1 MTSPLVAPVTGSTTG
16 ITGLGLVEDAH
27 QIVTG
32 IQNGSWID
40 ASLGGVGASL
50 EALSLVLDP
59 IGGLV
64 SWGVGWLMEHVS
76 VLKEALDNLA
86 GNADEVA
93 AHATTWQN
101 VAAYTQAAR
110 ADYAARLSAD
120 VSTWAGEAGD
130 AYRAHAG
137 DHLAALDGIG
147 VAAGGIAS
155 AVEGTGLLVALVRE
169 IVRDLIAD
177 FVATLAVRLP
187 QWLAA
192 EGLTLGIA
200 TPFVAGQ
207 VSSLVAKWAHRI
219 QHFIRGLLSSLR
231 QLLPKTDGLQRI
243 LETLQGLLQKMMR
256 KNAVEPGRMDAS
268 ADPPAREGGASGG
281 GGGGGGADAGPGG
294 SGAMPPPGPP
304 WRARDDIPGPA
315 RGKDLT
321 YPHARHTLAGAK
333 HGQIKSDNTLI
344 LPGYEDAVAD
354 DIRRIAAGEA
364 NWDDATG
371 RYIINDRTYGV
382 KATGTV
388 FPGSGPGLVLL
399 DRNEYAA
406 LTQIAKADG
415 DVDSVHV
422 FKHDP
427 RFVSNPGAIA
437 KAKEIYDGTYSE

>member
-1 MTSPLVAPVTGSTTG
+1 MTSPLVAPVADSTTG

-59 IGGLV
+59 IGGIV

-93 AHATTWQN
+93 AHAATWQN

-120 VSTWAGEAGD
+120 VSAWAGESGD

-137 DHLAALDGIG
+137 EHLAALDGIG

-200 TPFVAGQ
+200 TPFVASQ
-207 VSSLVAKWAHRI
+207 VSSLVAKWANRI
-219 QHFIRGLLSSLR
+219 QHFIRGLLASLR
-231 QLLPKTDGLQRI
+231 NLLPKTESLSRI
-243 LETLQGLLQKMMR
+243 LEKLRELLARMAR
-256 KNAVEPGRMDAS
+256 KLPFTGRVDPSTGGTGAAGKSGAGGATGGRSGSTTPSGPPNPNLRPRGKRTEAHPERLNDRGVRRENES
-268 ADPPAREGGASGG
+268 ADV
-281 GGGGGGADAGPGG
+281 
-294 SGAMPPPGPP
+294 
-304 WRARDDIPGPA
+304 
-315 RGKDLT
+315 L
-321 YPHARHTLAGAK
+321 ARHGYDIEQNPEKKANGKEPDYKIAGEYFDCYSPA
-333 HGQIKSDNTLI
+333 SDNAEKIRNKLSKKVR
-344 LPGYEDAVAD
+344 EEQAD
-354 DIRRIAAGEA
+354 RLVLFMDDTPRTMEEIAAVLQRKPIA
-364 NWDDATG
+364 N
-371 RYIINDRTYGV
+371 
-382 KATGTV
+382 
-388 FPGSGPGLVLL
+388 L
-399 DRNEYAA
+399 
-406 LTQIAKADG
+406 
-415 DVDSVHV
+415 
-422 FKHDP
+422 
-427 RFVSNPGAIA
+427 
-437 KAKEIYDGTYSE
+437 KEILVVQDGEVIPFYPFGE

>member
-27 QIVTG
+27 GLVTG

-40 ASLGGVGASL
+40 ASLGGVGTSL

-120 VSTWAGEAGD
+120 VSTWAGDAGD

-200 TPFVAGQ
+200 TPFVASQ

-231 QLLPKTDGLQRI
+231 QLLPKTDGLKRI
-243 LETLQGLLQKMMR
+243 LEKLRELLARLAR
-256 KNAVEPGRMDAS
+256 KSPFSGRAEAS
-268 ADPPAREGGASGG
+268 TGGTGAGGKPSAGGA
-281 GGGGGGADAGPGG
+281 PGG
-294 SGAMPPPGPP
+294 SPGFTTPSGPP
-304 WRARDDIPGPA
+304 DPNLRPRGTRTEAHPERLNDRGVRRENESADVLAQHGYDIEQNPEKKANGKEPDYKIEGEYFDCYSPA
-315 RGKDLT
+315 
-321 YPHARHTLAGAK
+321 
-333 HGQIKSDNTLI
+333 SDNAEKIRNKLSKKVREEQADRLI
-344 LPGYEDAVAD
+344 LFMDDTPRTMEEVAAVLQ
-354 DIRRIAAGEA
+354 RKPIA
-364 NWDDATG
+364 N
-371 RYIINDRTYGV
+371 
-382 KATGTV
+382 
-388 FPGSGPGLVLL
+388 L
-399 DRNEYAA
+399 
-406 LTQIAKADG
+406 
-415 DVDSVHV
+415 
-422 FKHDP
+422 
-427 RFVSNPGAIA
+427 
-437 KAKEIYDGTYSE
+437 KEILVVQDGEVIPFYPFGE